1 MVNSRLIAHNS
12 SLCHARPKIN
22 FCHLRIF
29 IYFAISEIAISTI
42 LLIQSEKYF
51 SNNIAIVQNLACH
64 VERSEPLGRRPV
76 GERQTSR
83 ICLLEKLLGG
93 DKPPFVATDAFIP
106 RRPCAGSFLPSGWQP
121 TQILLCGQH
130 LYYYQ
135 YFLLSTLFCFTLK
148 NHRLVF

>member
-22 FCHLRIF
+22 FCQLRIF

-51 SNNIAIVQNLACH
+51 
-64 VERSEPLGRRPV
+64 
-76 GERQTSR
+76 
-83 ICLLEKLLGG
+83 
-93 DKPPFVATDAFIP
+93 
-106 RRPCAGSFLPSGWQP
+106 
-121 TQILLCGQH
+121 
-130 LYYYQ
+130 
-135 YFLLSTLFCFTLK
+135 LLSTLFCFTLK

>member
-64 VERSEPLGRRPV
+64 VERSE
-76 GERQTSR
+76 TSR
-83 ICLLEKLLGG
+83 ICLL
-93 DKPPFVATDAFIP
+93 PS
-106 RRPCAGSFLPSGWQP
+106 PCAGSFLPSG
-121 TQILLCGQH
+121 
-130 LYYYQ
+130 
-135 YFLLSTLFCFTLK
+135 
-148 NHRLVF
+148 